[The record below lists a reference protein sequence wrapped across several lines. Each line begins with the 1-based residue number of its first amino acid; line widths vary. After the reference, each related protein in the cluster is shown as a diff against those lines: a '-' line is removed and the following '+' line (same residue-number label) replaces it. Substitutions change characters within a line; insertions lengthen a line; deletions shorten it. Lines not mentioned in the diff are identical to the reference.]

1 MEWLTNEVLFYGG
14 LAIAVVSAIVGLAHL
29 VVSKFKAFRLKTQ
42 LIAEYGE
49 MDK

>member
-14 LAIAVVSAIVGLAHL
+14 IVIVAVSAVVGLVHL
-29 VVSKFKAFRLKTQ
+29 VASKFKAFRLKTQ

>member
-1 MEWLTNEVLFYGG
+1 MECLTNEVLFYGG
-14 LAIAVVSAIVGLAHL
+14 LIVAAISVVMGLVHL

-49 MDK
+49 MEK